1 MPQQAWMMESQ
12 AIIETTKSI
21 WKSFVTGDLTLSA
34 AGWLTNMAQH
44 FVRCTDY
51 PMDLTFSKAL
61 FCDYKTGGTLRSG
74 VTLEEL
80 GTSDFGKIATDSSF
94 VELSHGCGMNW
105 PFALLGPFL
114 ETKQLPDL
122 PEEKPR
128 RFETYF
134 RSASEEQVAKESFVQ
149 SVTDWVAYN
158 PSEPIVGDISNDVPL
173 SDTRKEVATICENH
187 YSHDRILHTS
197 LVKSASRHPLYEVDE
212 PQLCPFELDDSELF
226 FDSKHIQRV
235 LDVSL
240 LWELKRK
247 GVNPATIVTAHMLLE
262 SGRSFVHEFEK
273 IGKTPLNCRI
283 IVLRRANEVLNAIND
298 LNRGRAFQGLT
309 VKLLETLNDKLHVFI
324 SDKTF
329 DLYSQSPWV
338 AGSQMSDISD
348 LSLFIGLEILSE
360 GDCLGAVIHLYNML
374 QQILNEYAEIPIL
387 EHLKTLFRSNIF
399 ACNQEPRRTFGN
411 TFELFRG
418 GAKTYKDPKTDIRII
433 YQDKRR
439 KASRREEEIISKF
452 SLARIS
458 LAAHESYFN
467 AYALRIEFMDRLG
480 VDPKVL
486 RRCVKTRSKDV
497 FDNYPPSDLVQ
508 RAREILRSEYDGTLA
523 LTRLNC
529 FAVLR
534 LCQDIL
540 LGIAARFKALGT
552 AAWPLEPPPEISK
565 LELFDIKEVNI
576 QNGLYCIYLTM
587 RCVDGGWD
595 GGIDGSLK
603 NQFSLKQIKDAM
615 LDLPPVVVMRDVV
628 AEVCES
634 KNVEDF
640 LWKIV

>member
-1 MPQQAWMMESQ
+1 M
-12 AIIETTKSI
+12 
-21 WKSFVTGDLTLSA
+21 
-34 AGWLTNMAQH
+34 
-44 FVRCTDY
+44 
-51 PMDLTFSKAL
+51 
-61 FCDYKTGGTLRSG
+61 SG
-74 VTLEEL
+74 
-80 GTSDFGKIATDSSF
+80 
-94 VELSHGCGMNW
+94 
-105 PFALLGPFL
+105 
-114 ETKQLPDL
+114 
-122 PEEKPR
+122 
-128 RFETYF
+128 
-134 RSASEEQVAKESFVQ
+134 
-149 SVTDWVAYN
+149 
-158 PSEPIVGDISNDVPL
+158 
-173 SDTRKEVATICENH
+173 
-187 YSHDRILHTS
+187 
-197 LVKSASRHPLYEVDE
+197 
-212 PQLCPFELDDSELF
+212 
-226 FDSKHIQRV
+226 
-235 LDVSL
+235 
-240 LWELKRK
+240 
-247 GVNPATIVTAHMLLE
+247 
-262 SGRSFVHEFEK
+262 
-273 IGKTPLNCRI
+273 
-283 IVLRRANEVLNAIND
+283 
-298 LNRGRAFQGLT
+298 
-309 VKLLETLNDKLHVFI
+309 
-324 SDKTF
+324 
-329 DLYSQSPWV
+329 
-338 AGSQMSDISD
+338 ISD

-374 QQILNEYAEIPIL
+374 QQILNAYAEIPTL

-508 RAREILRSEYDGTLA
+508 RAREVLRSEYDGTLA
-523 LTRLNC
+523 LARLNC

-540 LGIAARFKALGT
+540 LGIAARFRALGT
-552 AAWPLEPPPEISK
+552 AAWPPEPPPEISK
-565 LELFDIKEVNI
+565 LGLFDIKEVNI
-576 QNGLYCIYLTM
+576 QNAIYCIYLTM

-595 GGIDGSLK
+595 GGIDGSLRG
-603 NQFSLKQIKDAM
+603 QFSLKQIKDAM

-628 AEVCES
+628 AEVCEG

-640 LWKIV
+640 LWKNV